1 MNKNETGKYDIV
13 QVLAILQERDI
24 LQVTATEED
33 KNSLLHYDERPCTL
47 KNYARLMHNWS

>member
-47 KNYARLMHNWS
+47 KNYARLMHH

>member
-1 MNKNETGKYDIV
+1 MKNETGKYDIV

-33 KNSLLHYDERPCTL
+33 KYSLLHYEERPCRP
-47 KNYARLMHNWS
+47 KNYARLMHN